1 MNMKKRDLYYERI
14 PTKLLREDI
23 RLLGTFLGRVIKDQ
37 EGDKFFKLVE
47 KLRLISKNSLFDKN
61 KGKAFLKTSNEIKK
75 LNSLQTFKV
84 TRAFSHILN
93 LMNLAES
100 LDASRKLNEYDNPY
114 FKNKNQN
121 LFVEDIIEAL
131 IKNKKIS
138 NNKIYEQAKN
148 LNIGIVLT
156 AHPTEVKRRT
166 LIQKYANLIDLLEQ
180 RHLYKKYPSKITEID
195 RKLYSEIAIIWK
207 TDELKRSKPSPL
219 DEAKWGLAVIEDSLW
234 DTVPRVYKRLNDIF
248 RKNLKKDLPRDFN
261 PIQFGSWMG
270 GDRDGN
276 PNVTAEITKKVI
288 LYSRW
293 QAAKLYEKEL
303 TKLIQN
309 LSMKECSPK
318 IRKVTGK
325 TFEPYRVYL
334 RPIRDK
340 IRSTHQLIEDHL
352 TKKIPLDKNKLLQD
366 KNEILKPLREV
377 RESLNLNK
385 GQHIGNADLLDLIR
399 RVRCFGVNL
408 AKLDIRQESSRHDKL
423 LKEIFKKKYEIN
435 YSNLKENNKIN
446 YLNNL
451 IKQKKYFLDKLKITD
466 KENKEVWN
474 TFKQISK
481 EPSQCLGAYVISMTS
496 KASDILSV
504 YFLQKQANTKHF
516 LRVVPLFETLD
527 DLRNAKDIMENL
539 FKLSWYKK
547 LINNKQEIMIGYSDS
562 SKDAGKLSAS
572 WHQYKLQE
580 ELRDIAKKY
589 KIDLVFFHGR
599 GGSAGRGGGPIQA
612 TLKSQPSNT
621 VNGKIRITD
630 QGEVIQQKYGYKPL
644 AEYNLCSYIG
654 AVMDASLNPP
664 PKSKE
669 NWRDL
674 IEKMSEI
681 STSAYRKNLNQSED
695 FIRYF
700 KLVTPHKSLGKLA
713 IGSRPTKRKN
723 IDNIQSLRAIPW
735 VFAWTQI
742 RLMLPGWLGT
752 TEALRYGSIK
762 KFKNTLT
769 DMEKNWP
776 FFISTM
782 DILDMV
788 KSKVDPE
795 ISVVYENNLADDSL
809 KRIGKKLRFQFKT
822 LVKLHNKITPK
833 EVIKERK
840 EFRKALFV
848 RNNYTDMLNILQASI
863 MNKLNNK
870 KNNKLDIN
878 FLNDALMTS
887 IAGISAAMKNTG

>member
-1 MNMKKRDLYYERI
+1 MKKRDLYYERI

-23 RLLGTFLGRVIKDQ
+23 RLLGTFLGRVIRDQ
-37 EGDKFFKLVE
+37 EGLTFYKIVE
-47 KLRLISKNSLFDKN
+47 RLRLLSKNTLLDKN
-61 KGKAFLKTSNEIKK
+61 KSKVFLKVSKEVKK
-75 LNSLQTFKV
+75 LKPKDIFRV
-84 TRAFSHILN
+84 TRSFSHILN

-100 LDASRKLNEYDNPY
+100 LDASRKLNEYENPY

-121 LFVEDIIEAL
+121 IFIEDII
-131 IKNKKIS
+131 KNLFKDRNIS
-138 NNKIYEQAKN
+138 NKKIYEQATK
-148 LNIGIVLT
+148 LDIGIVLT

-166 LIQKYANLIDLLEQ
+166 LIQKYANLIELMEQ
-180 RHLYKKYPSKITEID
+180 RHLYKKYPSKILEID
-195 RKLYSEIAIIWK
+195 RKIYTEITVIWK

-234 DTVPRVYKRLNDIF
+234 DTIPKVYKRLNDIF
-248 RKNLKKDLPRDFN
+248 RKNLGKDLPRGYS

-276 PNVTAEITKKVI
+276 PNVTADITKKVI
-288 LYSRW
+288 LFSRW

-303 TKLIQN
+303 TKLIQD

-318 IRKVTGK
+318 IKKITGNS
-325 TFEPYRVYL
+325 FEPYRVYL

-340 IRSTHQLIEDHL
+340 IRLTYQLIEKHL
-352 TKKIPLDKNKLLQD
+352 NNNESLNEKKLLQD

-377 RESLNLNK
+377 RESLNLNR
-385 GQHIGNADLLDLIR
+385 GQHIANADLLDLIR
-399 RVRCFGVNL
+399 RVRCFGINL
-408 AKLDIRQESSRHDKL
+408 ARLDIRQESTRHQKL
-423 LKEIFKKKYEIN
+423 ITDVLNKKY
-435 YSNLKENNKIN
+435 KIN
-446 YLNNL
+446 FSSLSESKKINLLNLL
-451 IKQKKYFLDKLKITD
+451 IKQKKYFINNLKIKHKD
-466 KENKEVWN
+466 NKEVWN

-481 EPSQCLGAYVISMTS
+481 EPEQCMGAYVISMTS

-504 YFLQKQANTKHF
+504 YFLQKQAETKNL

-527 DLRNAKDIMENL
+527 DLKNAKSVMENI
-539 FKLSWYKK
+539 FKLSWYRK
-547 LINNKQEIMIGYSDS
+547 LINHKQEVMIGYSDS

-580 ELRDIAKKY
+580 ELRNLAKKY

-612 TLKSQPSNT
+612 TLKSQPANT

-664 PKSKE
+664 PKSKK
-669 NWRDL
+669 NWREL

-681 STSAYRKNLNQSED
+681 ATSAYRKNLNQSED

-700 KLVTPHKSLGKLA
+700 KTVTPHKSLGKLA

-723 IDNIQSLRAIPW
+723 VDNIQSLRAIPW

-742 RLMLPGWLGT
+742 RLMLPAWLGT

-762 KFKNTLT
+762 KFSKTLT

-776 FFISTM
+776 YFVSTM

-788 KSKVDPE
+788 ITKVDPE
-795 ISVVYENNLADDSL
+795 ISIIYENNLADSAL
-809 KRIGKKLRFQFKT
+809 KRIGKKLRFQFDA

-833 EVIKERK
+833 EVFKERK
-840 EFRKALFV
+840 EFRKALFI
-848 RNNYTDMLNILQASI
+848 RNNYTETLNILQANI
-863 MNKLNNK
+863 MNKINNNK
-870 KNNKLDIN
+870 YKKLDKK
-878 FLNDALMTS
+878 FLDDALMTS

>member
-1 MNMKKRDLYYERI
+1 MKKRDLYYERI

-23 RLLGTFLGRVIKDQ
+23 RFLGTFLGKVIKDQ
-37 EGDKFFKLVE
+37 EGEVFFKIVE
-47 KLRLISKNSLFDKN
+47 RLRLLSKNTLLDKQKSKVFLKISK
-61 KGKAFLKTSNEIKK
+61 EIKK
-75 LNSLQTFKV
+75 LSPELTFKI
-84 TRAFSHILN
+84 TRAFLHILN

-100 LDASRKLNEYDNPY
+100 LDASRKLNEHNNPY

-121 LFVEDIIEAL
+121 LFIEDIIEGL
-131 IKNKKIS
+131 FKNKSIS
-138 NNKIYEQAKN
+138 NSKIYEQAKN
-148 LNIGIVLT
+148 LDIGIVLT

-166 LIQKYANLIDLLEQ
+166 LIQKYANLINLMEQ
-180 RHLYKKYPSKITEID
+180 RHLYKKYPSKVVEID
-195 RKLYSEIAIIWK
+195 RKLYTEITIIWK

-219 DEAKWGLAVIEDSLW
+219 DEARWGLAVIEDSLW
-234 DTVPRVYKRLNDIF
+234 DTIPKVYKRLNDIF
-248 RKNLKKDLPRDFN
+248 RKNLNKDLPRGFN

-276 PNVTAEITKKVI
+276 PNVTAQVTKKVI
-288 LYSRW
+288 LFSRW

-303 TKLIQN
+303 TKLIQD
-309 LSMKECSPK
+309 LSMKECSSK
-318 IRKVTGK
+318 IKKITGK

-340 IRSTHQLIEDHL
+340 IRSTYKIIENHL
-352 TKKIPLDKNKLLQD
+352 NNHEPLKEDELLQD
-366 KNEILKPLREV
+366 KNEILKPLRDI
-377 RESLNLNK
+377 RESLNSNNS
-385 GQHIGNADLLDLIR
+385 QHIANSDLLDLIR
-399 RVRCFGVNL
+399 RVRCFGISL
-408 AKLDIRQESSRHDKL
+408 ARLDIRQESSRHEQL
-423 LKEIFKKKYEIN
+423 LNEILKKKSKIN
-435 YSNLKENNKIN
+435 YSNLNEQKKISL
-446 YLNNL
+446 LNNL
-451 IKQKKYFLDKLKITD
+451 IKQKKYFLDKLNIIN
-466 KENKEVWN
+466 KENKEVWD

-481 EPSQCLGAYVISMTS
+481 EPAQCLGAYVISMTS
-496 KASDILSV
+496 KASDILAV
-504 YFLQKQANTKHF
+504 YFLQKQAQTKEL

-527 DLRNAKDIMENL
+527 DLKNAKSVMENL
-539 FKLSWYKK
+539 FKLPWYRK
-547 LINNKQEIMIGYSDS
+547 LIKNQQEVMIGYSDS

-580 ELRDIAKKY
+580 ELRDLAKKY

-654 AVMDASLNPP
+654 AVIDASLNPP
-664 PKSKE
+664 PRSKK
-669 NWRDL
+669 NWRNL

-700 KLVTPHKSLGKLA
+700 KTVTPHKSLGKLA

-723 IDNIQSLRAIPW
+723 VDNIQSLRAIPW

-742 RLMLPGWLGT
+742 RLMLPAWLGT

-762 KFKNTLT
+762 KYSKTLT

-776 FFISTM
+776 YFVSTM

-788 KSKVDPE
+788 ISKVDPE
-795 ISVVYENNLADDSL
+795 ISIIYENNLADNAL
-809 KRIGKKLRFQFKT
+809 KRIGKKLRFQFDA

-840 EFRKALFV
+840 EFRKALFI
-848 RNNYTDMLNILQASI
+848 RNNYTEMLNILQANI
-863 MNKLNNK
+863 MNKINNRKYK
-870 KNNKLDIN
+870 KQDKK

>member
-1 MNMKKRDLYYERI
+1 MKKRDLYYERI

-23 RLLGTFLGRVIKDQ
+23 RFLGTFLGKVIKDQ
-37 EGDKFFKLVE
+37 EGEVFFKIVE
-47 KLRLISKNSLFDKN
+47 RLRLLSKNTLLDKQKSKVFLKISK
-61 KGKAFLKTSNEIKK
+61 EIKK
-75 LNSLQTFKV
+75 LPPELTFKI
-84 TRAFSHILN
+84 TRAFLHILN

-100 LDASRKLNEYDNPY
+100 LDASRKLNEHNNPY

-121 LFVEDIIEAL
+121 LFIEDIIEGL
-131 IKNKKIS
+131 FKNKSIS
-138 NNKIYEQAKN
+138 NSKIYEQAKN
-148 LNIGIVLT
+148 LDIGIVLT

-166 LIQKYANLIDLLEQ
+166 LIQKYANLIDLMEQ
-180 RHLYKKYPSKITEID
+180 RHLYKKYPSKVVEID
-195 RKLYSEIAIIWK
+195 RKLYTEITIIWK

-219 DEAKWGLAVIEDSLW
+219 DEARWGLAVIEDSLW
-234 DTVPRVYKRLNDIF
+234 DTIPKVYKRLNDIF
-248 RKNLKKDLPRDFN
+248 RKNLNKDLPRGFN

-276 PNVTAEITKKVI
+276 PNVTAQVTKKVI
-288 LYSRW
+288 LFSRW

-303 TKLIQN
+303 TKLIQD
-309 LSMKECSPK
+309 LSMKECSSK
-318 IRKVTGK
+318 IKKITGK

-340 IRSTHQLIEDHL
+340 IRSTYKIIENHL
-352 TKKIPLDKNKLLQD
+352 NNHEPLKEDELLQD
-366 KNEILKPLREV
+366 KNEILKPLRDI
-377 RESLNLNK
+377 RESLNSNNS
-385 GQHIGNADLLDLIR
+385 QHIANSDLLDLIR
-399 RVRCFGVNL
+399 RVRCFGINL
-408 AKLDIRQESSRHDKL
+408 ARLDIRQESSRHEQL
-423 LKEIFKKKYEIN
+423 LNEILKKKSKIN
-435 YSNLKENNKIN
+435 YSNLNEQKKISL
-446 YLNNL
+446 LNNL
-451 IKQKKYFLDKLKITD
+451 IKQKKYFLDKLIIRN
-466 KENKEVWN
+466 KENKEVWD

-481 EPSQCLGAYVISMTS
+481 EPAQCLGAYVISMTS
-496 KASDILSV
+496 KASDILAV
-504 YFLQKQANTKHF
+504 YFLQKQAQTKEL

-527 DLRNAKDIMENL
+527 DLKNAKDVMENL
-539 FKLSWYKK
+539 FKLSWYRK
-547 LINNKQEIMIGYSDS
+547 LIKNQQEVMIGYSDS

-580 ELRDIAKKY
+580 ELRDLAKKY

-664 PKSKE
+664 PRSKK
-669 NWRDL
+669 NWRNL

-700 KLVTPHKSLGKLA
+700 KTVTPHKSLGKLA

-723 IDNIQSLRAIPW
+723 VDNIQSLRAIPW

-742 RLMLPGWLGT
+742 RLMLPAWLGT

-762 KFKNTLT
+762 KYSKTLT

-776 FFISTM
+776 YFVSTM

-788 KSKVDPE
+788 ISKVDPE
-795 ISVVYENNLADDSL
+795 ISIIYENNLADDAL
-809 KRIGKKLRFQFKT
+809 KRIGKKLRFQFDA

-840 EFRKALFV
+840 EFRKALFI
-848 RNNYTDMLNILQASI
+848 RNNYTEMLNILQANI
-863 MNKLNNK
+863 MNKINNRKYK
-870 KNNKLDIN
+870 KQDKK

>member
-1 MNMKKRDLYYERI
+1 MKKRDLYYERI

-23 RLLGTFLGRVIKDQ
+23 RLLGTFLGRVIRDQ
-37 EGDKFFKLVE
+37 EGLAFYKIVE
-47 KLRLISKNSLFDKN
+47 RLRLLSKNTLLDKN
-61 KGKAFLKTSNEIKK
+61 KSKVFLKVSKEVKK
-75 LNSLQTFKV
+75 LKPKDIFRL
-84 TRAFSHILN
+84 TRSFSHILN

-100 LDASRKLNEYDNPY
+100 LDASRKLNEYENPY

-121 LFVEDIIEAL
+121 IFIEDII
-131 IKNKKIS
+131 KNLFKNRNIS
-138 NNKIYEQAKN
+138 NNKIYEQATK
-148 LNIGIVLT
+148 LDIGIVLT

-166 LIQKYANLIDLLEQ
+166 LIQKYANLIELMEQ
-180 RHLYKKYPSKITEID
+180 RHLYKKYPSKILEID
-195 RKLYSEIAIIWK
+195 RKIYTEITVIWK

-234 DTVPRVYKRLNDIF
+234 DTIPKVYKRLNDIF
-248 RKNLKKDLPRDFN
+248 RKNLGKDLPRGYN

-276 PNVTAEITKKVI
+276 PNVTADVTKKVI
-288 LYSRW
+288 LFSRW

-303 TKLIQN
+303 TKLIQD
-309 LSMKECSPK
+309 LSMKECSPRIKK
-318 IRKVTGK
+318 IAGNS
-325 TFEPYRVYL
+325 FEPYRVYL

-340 IRSTHQLIEDHL
+340 IRLTYQLIEKHL
-352 TKKIPLDKNKLLQD
+352 NNNKSLNEKKLLTD

-377 RESLNLNK
+377 RESLNLNR
-385 GQHIGNADLLDLIR
+385 GQHIANADLLDLIR
-399 RVRCFGVNL
+399 RVRCFGINL
-408 AKLDIRQESSRHDKL
+408 ARLDIRQESSRHQKL
-423 LKEIFKKKYEIN
+423 ISDVLNKKY
-435 YSNLKENNKIN
+435 KIN
-446 YLNNL
+446 FSSLSESKKINLLNLL
-451 IKQKKYFLDKLKITD
+451 IKQKKYFINNLKIKHKD
-466 KENKEVWN
+466 NKEVWN

-481 EPSQCLGAYVISMTS
+481 EPEQCMGAYVISMTS

-504 YFLQKQANTKHF
+504 YFLQKQAETKNL

-527 DLRNAKDIMENL
+527 DLKNAKSVMENI
-539 FKLSWYKK
+539 FKLSWYRR
-547 LINNKQEIMIGYSDS
+547 LINHKQEVMIGYSDS

-580 ELRDIAKKY
+580 ELRNLAKKY

-612 TLKSQPSNT
+612 TLKSQPANT

-664 PKSKE
+664 PKSKK
-669 NWRDL
+669 NWRVL

-681 STSAYRKNLNQSED
+681 ATSSYRKNLNQSED

-700 KLVTPHKSLGKLA
+700 KTVTPHKSLGKLA
-713 IGSRPTKRKN
+713 IGSRPAKRKN
-723 IDNIQSLRAIPW
+723 VDNIQSLRAIPW

-742 RLMLPGWLGT
+742 RLMLPAWLGT

-762 KFKNTLT
+762 KFSKTLT

-776 FFISTM
+776 YFVSTM

-788 KSKVDPE
+788 ITKVDPE
-795 ISVVYENNLADDSL
+795 ISIIYENNLADSAL
-809 KRIGKKLRFQFKT
+809 KRIGKKLRFQFDA

-833 EVIKERK
+833 EVFKERK
-840 EFRKALFV
+840 EFRKALFI
-848 RNNYTDMLNILQASI
+848 RNNYTETLNILQATI
-863 MNKLNNK
+863 MNKINNNK
-870 KNNKLDIN
+870 YKKLDKKFID
-878 FLNDALMTS
+878 DALMTS

>member
-1 MNMKKRDLYYERI
+1 MKKRDLYYERI

-23 RLLGTFLGRVIKDQ
+23 RLLGTFLGRVIRDQ
-37 EGDKFFKLVE
+37 EGLTFYKIVE
-47 KLRLISKNSLFDKN
+47 RLRLLSKNTLLDKN
-61 KGKAFLKTSNEIKK
+61 KSKVFLKVSKEVKK
-75 LNSLQTFKV
+75 LKPKDIFRV
-84 TRAFSHILN
+84 TRSFSHILN

-100 LDASRKLNEYDNPY
+100 LDASRKLNEYENPY

-121 LFVEDIIEAL
+121 IFIEDII
-131 IKNKKIS
+131 KNLFKNRNIS
-138 NNKIYEQAKN
+138 NNKIYKQATK
-148 LNIGIVLT
+148 LDIGIVLT

-166 LIQKYANLIDLLEQ
+166 LIQKYANLIELMEQ
-180 RHLYKKYPSKITEID
+180 RHLYKKYPSKILEID
-195 RKLYSEIAIIWK
+195 RKIYTEITVIWK

-234 DTVPRVYKRLNDIF
+234 DTIPKVYKRLNDIF
-248 RKNLKKDLPRDFN
+248 RKNLGKDLPRGYN

-276 PNVTAEITKKVI
+276 PNVTADVTKKVI
-288 LYSRW
+288 LFSRW

-303 TKLIQN
+303 TKLIQD

-318 IRKVTGK
+318 IKKITGNS
-325 TFEPYRVYL
+325 FEPYRVYL

-340 IRSTHQLIEDHL
+340 IRLTYQLIEKHL
-352 TKKIPLDKNKLLQD
+352 NNNKSLNEKKLLKD

-377 RESLNLNK
+377 RESLNLNR
-385 GQHIGNADLLDLIR
+385 GQHIANADLLDLIR
-399 RVRCFGVNL
+399 RVRCFGINL
-408 AKLDIRQESSRHDKL
+408 ARLDIRQESTRHQKL
-423 LKEIFKKKYEIN
+423 IADVLDKKY
-435 YSNLKENNKIN
+435 KIN
-446 YLNNL
+446 FSSLSESKKINLLNLL
-451 IKQKKYFLDKLKITD
+451 IKQKKYFINNLKIKHKD
-466 KENKEVWN
+466 NKEVWN

-481 EPSQCLGAYVISMTS
+481 EPEQCMGAYVISMTS

-504 YFLQKQANTKHF
+504 YFLQKQAETKNL

-527 DLRNAKDIMENL
+527 DLKNAKSVMENI
-539 FKLSWYKK
+539 FKLSWYRR
-547 LINNKQEIMIGYSDS
+547 LINHKQEVMIGYSDS

-580 ELRDIAKKY
+580 ELRNLAKKY

-612 TLKSQPSNT
+612 TLKSQPANT

-664 PKSKE
+664 PKSKK
-669 NWRDL
+669 NWREL

-681 STSAYRKNLNQSED
+681 ATSAYRKNLNQSED

-700 KLVTPHKSLGKLA
+700 KTVTPHKSLGKLA

-723 IDNIQSLRAIPW
+723 VDNIQSLRAIPW

-742 RLMLPGWLGT
+742 RLMLPAWLGT

-762 KFKNTLT
+762 KFSKTLT

-776 FFISTM
+776 YFVSTM

-788 KSKVDPE
+788 ITKVDPE
-795 ISVVYENNLADDSL
+795 ISIIYENNLADSAL
-809 KRIGKKLRFQFKT
+809 KRIGKKLRFQFDA

-833 EVIKERK
+833 EVFKERK
-840 EFRKALFV
+840 EFRKALFI
-848 RNNYTDMLNILQASI
+848 RNNYTETLNILQATI
-863 MNKLNNK
+863 MNKINNNK
-870 KNNKLDIN
+870 YKELDKK
-878 FLNDALMTS
+878 FLDDALMTS

>member
-1 MNMKKRDLYYERI
+1 MKKRDLYYERI

-23 RLLGTFLGRVIKDQ
+23 RFLGTFLGKVIKDQ
-37 EGDKFFKLVE
+37 EGEAFFKIVE
-47 KLRLISKNSLFDKN
+47 RLRLLSKNTLLDKQKSKVFLKISK
-61 KGKAFLKTSNEIKK
+61 EIKK
-75 LNSLQTFKV
+75 LPPELTFKI
-84 TRAFSHILN
+84 TRAFLHILN

-100 LDASRKLNEYDNPY
+100 LDASRKLNEHNNPY

-121 LFVEDIIEAL
+121 LFIEDIIEGL
-131 IKNKKIS
+131 FKNKSIS
-138 NNKIYEQAKN
+138 NSKIYEQAKN
-148 LNIGIVLT
+148 LDIGIVLT

-166 LIQKYANLIDLLEQ
+166 LIQKYANLIDLMEQ
-180 RHLYKKYPSKITEID
+180 RHLYKKYPSKIVEID
-195 RKLYSEIAIIWK
+195 RKLYTEITIIWK

-219 DEAKWGLAVIEDSLW
+219 DEARWGLAVIEDSLW
-234 DTVPRVYKRLNDIF
+234 DTIPKVYKRLNDIF
-248 RKNLKKDLPRDFN
+248 RKNLNKDLPRGFN

-276 PNVTAEITKKVI
+276 PNVTAQVTKKVI
-288 LYSRW
+288 LFSRW

-303 TKLIQN
+303 TKLIQD
-309 LSMKECSPK
+309 LSMKECSSK
-318 IRKVTGK
+318 IKKITGK

-340 IRSTHQLIEDHL
+340 IRSTYKIIENHL
-352 TKKIPLDKNKLLQD
+352 NNHEPLKEDELLQD
-366 KNEILKPLREV
+366 KNEILKPLRDI
-377 RESLNLNK
+377 RESLNSNNS
-385 GQHIGNADLLDLIR
+385 QHIANSDLLDLIR
-399 RVRCFGVNL
+399 RVRCFGISL
-408 AKLDIRQESSRHDKL
+408 ARLDIRQESSRHEQL
-423 LKEIFKKKYEIN
+423 LNKILKKKSKIN
-435 YSNLKENNKIN
+435 YSNLNEQKKISL
-446 YLNNL
+446 LNNL
-451 IKQKKYFLDKLKITD
+451 IKQKKYFLDKLNIIN
-466 KENKEVWN
+466 KENKEVWD

-481 EPSQCLGAYVISMTS
+481 EPAQCLGAYVISMTS
-496 KASDILSV
+496 KASDILAV
-504 YFLQKQANTKHF
+504 YFLQKQAQTKEL

-527 DLRNAKDIMENL
+527 DLKNAKSVMENL
-539 FKLSWYKK
+539 FKLPWYRK
-547 LINNKQEIMIGYSDS
+547 LIKNQQEVMIGYSDS

-580 ELRDIAKKY
+580 ELRDLAKKY

-654 AVMDASLNPP
+654 SVMDASLNPP
-664 PKSKE
+664 PRSKK
-669 NWRDL
+669 NWRNL

-700 KLVTPHKSLGKLA
+700 KTVTPHKSLGKLA

-723 IDNIQSLRAIPW
+723 VDNIQSLRAIPW

-742 RLMLPGWLGT
+742 RLMLPAWLGT

-762 KFKNTLT
+762 KYSKTLT

-776 FFISTM
+776 YFVSTM

-788 KSKVDPE
+788 ISKVDPE
-795 ISVVYENNLADDSL
+795 ISIIYENNLADDAL
-809 KRIGKKLRFQFKT
+809 KRIGKKLRFQFDA

-840 EFRKALFV
+840 EFRKALFI
-848 RNNYTDMLNILQASI
+848 RNNYTEMLNILQANI
-863 MNKLNNK
+863 MNKINNK
-870 KNNKLDIN
+870 KYKKQDKK

>member
-1 MNMKKRDLYYERI
+1 MKKRDLYYERI

-23 RLLGTFLGRVIKDQ
+23 RLLGTFLGRVIRDQ
-37 EGDKFFKLVE
+37 EGLTFYKIVE
-47 KLRLISKNSLFDKN
+47 RLRLLSKNTLLDKN
-61 KGKAFLKTSNEIKK
+61 KSKVFLKVSKEVKK
-75 LNSLQTFKV
+75 LKPKDIFRV
-84 TRAFSHILN
+84 TRSFSHILN

-100 LDASRKLNEYDNPY
+100 LDASRKLNEYENPY

-121 LFVEDIIEAL
+121 IFIEDII
-131 IKNKKIS
+131 KNLFKNRNIS
-138 NNKIYEQAKN
+138 NNKIYKQATK
-148 LNIGIVLT
+148 LDIGIVLT

-166 LIQKYANLIDLLEQ
+166 LIQKYANLIELMEQ
-180 RHLYKKYPSKITEID
+180 RHLYKKYPSKILEID
-195 RKLYSEIAIIWK
+195 RKIYTEITVIWK

-234 DTVPRVYKRLNDIF
+234 DTIPKVYKRLNDIF
-248 RKNLKKDLPRDFN
+248 RKNLGKDLPRGYN

-276 PNVTAEITKKVI
+276 PNVTAEVTKKVI
-288 LYSRW
+288 LFSRW

-303 TKLIQN
+303 TKLIQD

-318 IRKVTGK
+318 IKKITGNS
-325 TFEPYRVYL
+325 FEPYRVYL

-340 IRSTHQLIEDHL
+340 IRLTYQLIEKHL
-352 TKKIPLDKNKLLQD
+352 NNNKSLNEKKLLKD

-377 RESLNLNK
+377 RESLNLNR
-385 GQHIGNADLLDLIR
+385 GQHIANADLLDLIR
-399 RVRCFGVNL
+399 RVRCFGINL
-408 AKLDIRQESSRHDKL
+408 ARLDIRQESSRHQKL
-423 LKEIFKKKYEIN
+423 IADVLNKKY
-435 YSNLKENNKIN
+435 KIN
-446 YLNNL
+446 FSSLSESKKINLLNSL
-451 IKQKKYFLDKLKITD
+451 IKQKKYFINNLKIKHKD
-466 KENKEVWN
+466 NKEVWN

-481 EPSQCLGAYVISMTS
+481 EPEQCMGAYVISMTS

-504 YFLQKQANTKHF
+504 YFLQKQAETKNL

-527 DLRNAKDIMENL
+527 DLKNAKSVMENI
-539 FKLSWYKK
+539 FKLSWYRK
-547 LINNKQEIMIGYSDS
+547 LINHKQEVMIGYSDS

-580 ELRDIAKKY
+580 ELRNLAKKY

-612 TLKSQPSNT
+612 TLKSQPANT

-664 PKSKE
+664 PKSKK
-669 NWRDL
+669 NWREL

-681 STSAYRKNLNQSED
+681 ATSAYRKNLNQSED

-700 KLVTPHKSLGKLA
+700 KTVTPHKSLGKLA

-723 IDNIQSLRAIPW
+723 VDNIQSLRAIPW

-742 RLMLPGWLGT
+742 RLMLPAWLGT

-762 KFKNTLT
+762 KFSKTLT

-776 FFISTM
+776 YFVSTM

-788 KSKVDPE
+788 ITKVDPE
-795 ISVVYENNLADDSL
+795 ISIIYENNLADSAL
-809 KRIGKKLRFQFKT
+809 KRIGKKLRFQFDA

-833 EVIKERK
+833 EVFKERK
-840 EFRKALFV
+840 EFRKALFI
-848 RNNYTDMLNILQASI
+848 RNNYTETLNILQATI
-863 MNKLNNK
+863 MNKINNNK
-870 KNNKLDIN
+870 YKELDKKFID
-878 FLNDALMTS
+878 DALMTS

>member
-1 MNMKKRDLYYERI
+1 MKKRDLYYERI

-23 RLLGTFLGRVIKDQ
+23 RLLGTFLGRVIRDQ
-37 EGDKFFKLVE
+37 EGLTFYKIVE
-47 KLRLISKNSLFDKN
+47 RLRLLSKNTLLDKN
-61 KGKAFLKTSNEIKK
+61 KSKVFLKVSKEVKK
-75 LNSLQTFKV
+75 LKPKDIFRV
-84 TRAFSHILN
+84 TRSFSHILN

-100 LDASRKLNEYDNPY
+100 LDASRKLNEYENPY

-121 LFVEDIIEAL
+121 IFIEDII
-131 IKNKKIS
+131 KNLFKDRNIS
-138 NNKIYEQAKN
+138 NKKIYEQATK
-148 LNIGIVLT
+148 LDIGIVLT

-166 LIQKYANLIDLLEQ
+166 LIQKYANLIELMEQ
-180 RHLYKKYPSKITEID
+180 RHLYKKYPSKILEID
-195 RKLYSEIAIIWK
+195 RKIYTEITVIWK

-234 DTVPRVYKRLNDIF
+234 DTIPKVYKRLNDIF
-248 RKNLKKDLPRDFN
+248 RKNLGKDLPRGYS

-276 PNVTAEITKKVI
+276 PNVTADITKKVI
-288 LYSRW
+288 LFSRW

-303 TKLIQN
+303 TKLIQD

-318 IRKVTGK
+318 IKKITGNS
-325 TFEPYRVYL
+325 FEPYRVYL

-340 IRSTHQLIEDHL
+340 IRLTYQLIEKHL
-352 TKKIPLDKNKLLQD
+352 NNNKSLNEKKLLKD

-377 RESLNLNK
+377 RESLNLNR
-385 GQHIGNADLLDLIR
+385 GQHIANADLLDLIR
-399 RVRCFGVNL
+399 RVRCFGINL
-408 AKLDIRQESSRHDKL
+408 ARLDIRQESTRHQKL
-423 LKEIFKKKYEIN
+423 IADVLDKKY
-435 YSNLKENNKIN
+435 KIN
-446 YLNNL
+446 FSSLSESKKINLLNLL
-451 IKQKKYFLDKLKITD
+451 IKQKKYFINNLKIKHKD
-466 KENKEVWN
+466 NKEVWN

-481 EPSQCLGAYVISMTS
+481 EPEQCMGAYVISMTS

-504 YFLQKQANTKHF
+504 YFLQKQAETKNL

-527 DLRNAKDIMENL
+527 DLKNAKSVMENI
-539 FKLSWYKK
+539 FKLSWYRR
-547 LINNKQEIMIGYSDS
+547 LINHKQEVMIGYSDS

-580 ELRDIAKKY
+580 ELRNLAKKY

-612 TLKSQPSNT
+612 TLKSQPANT

-664 PKSKE
+664 PKSKK
-669 NWRDL
+669 NWREL

-681 STSAYRKNLNQSED
+681 ATSAYRKNLNQSED

-700 KLVTPHKSLGKLA
+700 KTVTPHKSLGKLA

-723 IDNIQSLRAIPW
+723 VDNIQSLRAIPW

-742 RLMLPGWLGT
+742 RLMLPAWLGT

-762 KFKNTLT
+762 KFSKTLT

-776 FFISTM
+776 YFVSTM

-788 KSKVDPE
+788 ITKVDPE
-795 ISVVYENNLADDSL
+795 ISIIYENNLADSAL
-809 KRIGKKLRFQFKT
+809 KRIGKKLRFQFDA

-833 EVIKERK
+833 EVFKERK
-840 EFRKALFV
+840 EFRKALFI
-848 RNNYTDMLNILQASI
+848 RNNYTETLNILQANI
-863 MNKLNNK
+863 MNKINNNK
-870 KNNKLDIN
+870 YKKLDKK
-878 FLNDALMTS
+878 FLDDALMTS

>member
-1 MNMKKRDLYYERI
+1 MKKRDLYYERI

-23 RLLGTFLGRVIKDQ
+23 RLLGTFLGRVIRDQ
-37 EGDKFFKLVE
+37 EGLAFYKIVE
-47 KLRLISKNSLFDKN
+47 RLRLLSKNTLLDKN
-61 KGKAFLKTSNEIKK
+61 KSKVFLKVSKEVKK
-75 LNSLQTFKV
+75 LKPKDIFRV
-84 TRAFSHILN
+84 TRSFSHILN

-100 LDASRKLNEYDNPY
+100 LDASRKLNEYENPY

-121 LFVEDIIEAL
+121 IFIEDII
-131 IKNKKIS
+131 KNLFKNRNIS
-138 NNKIYEQAKN
+138 NNKIYKQATK
-148 LNIGIVLT
+148 LDIGIVLT

-166 LIQKYANLIDLLEQ
+166 LIQKYANLIELMEQ
-180 RHLYKKYPSKITEID
+180 RHLYKKYPSKILEID
-195 RKLYSEIAIIWK
+195 RKIYTEITVIWK

-234 DTVPRVYKRLNDIF
+234 DTIPKVYKRLNDIF
-248 RKNLKKDLPRDFN
+248 RKNLGKDLPRGYN

-276 PNVTAEITKKVI
+276 PNVTADVTKKVI
-288 LYSRW
+288 LFSRW

-303 TKLIQN
+303 TKLIQD

-318 IRKVTGK
+318 IKKIAGNS
-325 TFEPYRVYL
+325 FEPYRVYL

-340 IRSTHQLIEDHL
+340 IRLTYQLIEKHL
-352 TKKIPLDKNKLLQD
+352 NNNKSLNEKKLLTD

-377 RESLNLNK
+377 RESLNLNR
-385 GQHIGNADLLDLIR
+385 GQHIANADLLDLIR
-399 RVRCFGVNL
+399 RVRCFGINL
-408 AKLDIRQESSRHDKL
+408 ARLDIRQESSRHQKL
-423 LKEIFKKKYEIN
+423 ISDVLNKKY
-435 YSNLKENNKIN
+435 KIN
-446 YLNNL
+446 FSSLSESKKINLLNLL
-451 IKQKKYFLDKLKITD
+451 IKQKKYFINNLKIKHKD
-466 KENKEVWN
+466 NKEVWN

-481 EPSQCLGAYVISMTS
+481 EPEQCMGAYVISMTS

-504 YFLQKQANTKHF
+504 YFLQKQAETKNL

-527 DLRNAKDIMENL
+527 DLKNAKSVMENI
-539 FKLSWYKK
+539 FKLSWYRR
-547 LINNKQEIMIGYSDS
+547 LINHKQEVMIGYSDS

-580 ELRDIAKKY
+580 ELRNLAKKY

-612 TLKSQPSNT
+612 TLKSQPANT

-664 PKSKE
+664 PKSKK
-669 NWRDL
+669 NWRVL

-681 STSAYRKNLNQSED
+681 ATSSYRKNLNQSED

-700 KLVTPHKSLGKLA
+700 KTVTPHKSLGKLA
-713 IGSRPTKRKN
+713 IGSRPAKRKN
-723 IDNIQSLRAIPW
+723 VDNIQSLRAIPW

-742 RLMLPGWLGT
+742 RLMLPAWLGT

-762 KFKNTLT
+762 KFSKTLT

-776 FFISTM
+776 YFVSTM

-788 KSKVDPE
+788 ITKVDPE
-795 ISVVYENNLADDSL
+795 ISIIYENNLADSAL
-809 KRIGKKLRFQFKT
+809 KRIGKKLRFQFDA

-833 EVIKERK
+833 EVFKERK
-840 EFRKALFV
+840 EFRKALFI
-848 RNNYTDMLNILQASI
+848 RNNYTETLNILQATI
-863 MNKLNNK
+863 MNKINNNK
-870 KNNKLDIN
+870 YKKLDKKFID
-878 FLNDALMTS
+878 DALMTS

>member
-1 MNMKKRDLYYERI
+1 MKKRDLYYERI

-37 EGDKFFKLVE
+37 EGISFFKTVE
-47 KLRLISKNSLFDKN
+47 KLRLLSKNTLIDTNKSKVFFKISK
-61 KGKAFLKTSNEIKK
+61 EVKK
-75 LNSLQTFKV
+75 LSPKNTFKI

-100 LDASRKLNEYDNPY
+100 LDASRKLNEYENPY

-121 LFVEDIIEAL
+121 LFIEDIIKSL
-131 IKNKKIS
+131 FKNKKIS
-138 NNKIYEQAKN
+138 DKKIYDQATK
-148 LNIGIVLT
+148 LDIGIVLT

-166 LIQKYANLIDLLEQ
+166 LIQKYASLIKILEQ
-180 RHLYKKYPSKITEID
+180 RHLYKKYPSKIIELD
-195 RKLYSEIAIIWK
+195 RRLYSEVAIIWK
-207 TDELKRSKPSPL
+207 TDELKRTKPSPL

-234 DTVPRVYKRLNDIF
+234 DTIPKVYKRLNDIF
-248 RKNLKKDLPRDFN
+248 RKNLNKDLPRNFN

-276 PNVTAEITKKVI
+276 PNVTAEVTSKVI
-288 LYSRW
+288 LFSRW

-303 TKLIQN
+303 TKLIQD
-309 LSMKECSPK
+309 LSMEECSIK
-318 IRKVTGK
+318 IKRATNKSH
-325 TFEPYRVYL
+325 EPYRVFL

-340 IRSTHQLIEDHL
+340 VRNTYQLIESHL
-352 TKKIPLDKNKLLQD
+352 NKGTPLDQKKLLLD
-366 KNEILKPLREV
+366 KYEILNPLREV
-377 RESLNLNK
+377 RKSLNENR
-385 GQHIGNADLLDLIR
+385 GQHIANSDLLDLIR
-399 RVRCFGVNL
+399 RVRCFGINL
-408 AKLDIRQESSRHDKL
+408 ARLDIRQESSRHEKFIS
-423 LKEIFKKKYEIN
+423 EIFKSKNRIN
-435 YSNLKENNKIN
+435 YTSLSEKDKIKLLSNS
-446 YLNNL
+446 
-451 IKQKKYFLDKLKITD
+451 IKQKKIFVDKIIIKN
-466 KENKEVWN
+466 KENKEVWK
-474 TFKQISK
+474 TFKEISNQ
-481 EPSQCLGAYVISMTS
+481 PQQCMGAYVISMTS

-504 YFLQKQANTKHF
+504 YFLQKQSQIKNL

-527 DLRNAKDIMENL
+527 DLKNAKSVMENL
-539 FKLSWYKK
+539 FKIPSYKK
-547 LINNKQEIMIGYSDS
+547 LINSKQEVMIGYSDS

-589 KIDLVFFHGR
+589 KIDLTFFHGR
-599 GGSAGRGGGPIQA
+599 GGSPGRGGGPIQA
-612 TLKSQPSNT
+612 TLKSQPSGT

-630 QGEVIQQKYGYKPL
+630 QGEVIQQKYGYEPL

-664 PKSKE
+664 PRSKKS
-669 NWRDL
+669 WREL
-674 IEKMSEI
+674 INKMSEI
-681 STSAYRKNLNQSED
+681 STSAYRKYLNQSEE

-700 KLVTPHKSLGKLA
+700 RTVTPHKSLGKLA
-713 IGSRPTKRKN
+713 IGSRPSKRKN
-723 IDNIQSLRAIPW
+723 VDNIQSLRAIPW

-762 KFKNTLT
+762 KLSKTIT
-769 DMEKNWP
+769 DMERNWP

-788 KSKVDPE
+788 ISKVDPE
-795 ISVVYENNLADDSL
+795 ISIIYENNLADNSL
-809 KRIGKKLRFQFKT
+809 KRIGKKLRFQFDA

-833 EVIKERK
+833 EVVKERK
-840 EFRKALFV
+840 EFRKALFI
-848 RNNYTDMLNILQASI
+848 RNNYTEMLNILQANI
-863 MNKLNNK
+863 MYKLNSRK
-870 KNNKLDIN
+870 FKKLDKK
-878 FLNDALMTS
+878 FLDDALMTS

>member
-1 MNMKKRDLYYERI
+1 MKKRDLYYERI

-23 RLLGTFLGRVIKDQ
+23 RLLGTFLGRVIRDQ
-37 EGDKFFKLVE
+37 EGLAFYKIVE
-47 KLRLISKNSLFDKN
+47 RLRLLSKNTLLDKN
-61 KGKAFLKTSNEIKK
+61 KSKVFLKVSKEVKK
-75 LNSLQTFKV
+75 LKPKDIFRV
-84 TRAFSHILN
+84 TRSFSHILN

-100 LDASRKLNEYDNPY
+100 LDASRKLNEYENPY

-121 LFVEDIIEAL
+121 IFIEDII
-131 IKNKKIS
+131 KNLFKNRNIS
-138 NNKIYEQAKN
+138 NNKIYEQATK
-148 LNIGIVLT
+148 LDIGIVLT

-166 LIQKYANLIDLLEQ
+166 LIQKYANLIELMEQ
-180 RHLYKKYPSKITEID
+180 RHLYKKYPSKILEID
-195 RKLYSEIAIIWK
+195 RKIYTEITVIWK

-234 DTVPRVYKRLNDIF
+234 DTIPKVYKRLNDIF
-248 RKNLKKDLPRDFN
+248 RKNLGKDLPRGYN

-276 PNVTAEITKKVI
+276 PNVTADVTKKVI
-288 LYSRW
+288 LFSRW

-303 TKLIQN
+303 TKLIQD

-318 IRKVTGK
+318 IKKIAGNS
-325 TFEPYRVYL
+325 FEPYRVYL

-340 IRSTHQLIEDHL
+340 IRLTYQLIEKHL
-352 TKKIPLDKNKLLQD
+352 NNNKSLNEKKLLTD

-377 RESLNLNK
+377 RESLNLNR
-385 GQHIGNADLLDLIR
+385 GQHIANADLLDLIR
-399 RVRCFGVNL
+399 RVRCFGINL
-408 AKLDIRQESSRHDKL
+408 ARLDIRQESSRHQKL
-423 LKEIFKKKYEIN
+423 ISDVLNKKY
-435 YSNLKENNKIN
+435 KIN
-446 YLNNL
+446 FSSLSESKKINLLNSL
-451 IKQKKYFLDKLKITD
+451 IKQKKYFINNLKIKHKD
-466 KENKEVWN
+466 NKEVWN

-481 EPSQCLGAYVISMTS
+481 EPEQCMGAYVISMTS

-504 YFLQKQANTKHF
+504 YFLQKQAETKNL

-527 DLRNAKDIMENL
+527 DLKNAKSVMENI
-539 FKLSWYKK
+539 FKLSWYRR
-547 LINNKQEIMIGYSDS
+547 LINHKQEVMIGYSDS

-580 ELRDIAKKY
+580 ELRNLAKKY

-612 TLKSQPSNT
+612 TLKSQPANT

-664 PKSKE
+664 PKSKK
-669 NWRDL
+669 NWREL

-681 STSAYRKNLNQSED
+681 ATSAYRKNLNQSED

-700 KLVTPHKSLGKLA
+700 KTVTPHKSLGKLA
-713 IGSRPTKRKN
+713 IGSRPAKRKN
-723 IDNIQSLRAIPW
+723 VDNIQSLRAIPW

-742 RLMLPGWLGT
+742 RLMLPAWLGT

-762 KFKNTLT
+762 KFSKTLT

-776 FFISTM
+776 YFVSTM

-788 KSKVDPE
+788 ITKVDPE
-795 ISVVYENNLADDSL
+795 ISIIYENNLADSAL
-809 KRIGKKLRFQFKT
+809 KRIGKKLRFQFDA

-833 EVIKERK
+833 EVFKERK
-840 EFRKALFV
+840 EFRKALFI
-848 RNNYTDMLNILQASI
+848 RNNYTETLNILQATI
-863 MNKLNNK
+863 MNKINNNK
-870 KNNKLDIN
+870 YKKLDKK
-878 FLNDALMTS
+878 FLDDALMTS

>member
-1 MNMKKRDLYYERI
+1 MKKRDLYYERI

-23 RLLGTFLGRVIKDQ
+23 RLLGTFLGRVIRDQ
-37 EGDKFFKLVE
+37 EGLTFYKIVE
-47 KLRLISKNSLFDKN
+47 RLRLLSKNTLLDKN
-61 KGKAFLKTSNEIKK
+61 KSKVFLKVSKEVKK
-75 LNSLQTFKV
+75 LKPKDIFRV
-84 TRAFSHILN
+84 TRSFSHILN

-100 LDASRKLNEYDNPY
+100 LDASRKLNEYENPY

-121 LFVEDIIEAL
+121 IFIEDII
-131 IKNKKIS
+131 KNLFKNRNIS
-138 NNKIYEQAKN
+138 NNKIYEQATK
-148 LNIGIVLT
+148 LDIGIVLT

-166 LIQKYANLIDLLEQ
+166 LIQKYANLIELMEQ
-180 RHLYKKYPSKITEID
+180 RHLYKKYPSKILEID
-195 RKLYSEIAIIWK
+195 RKIYTEITVIWK

-234 DTVPRVYKRLNDIF
+234 DTIPKVYKRLNDIF
-248 RKNLKKDLPRDFN
+248 RKNLGKDLPRGYN

-276 PNVTAEITKKVI
+276 PNVTADVTKKVI
-288 LYSRW
+288 LFSRW

-303 TKLIQN
+303 TKLIQD

-318 IRKVTGK
+318 IKKIAGNS
-325 TFEPYRVYL
+325 FEPYRVYL

-340 IRSTHQLIEDHL
+340 IRLTYQLIEKHL
-352 TKKIPLDKNKLLQD
+352 NNNKSLNEKKLLKD

-377 RESLNLNK
+377 RESLNLNR
-385 GQHIGNADLLDLIR
+385 GQHIANADLLDLIR
-399 RVRCFGVNL
+399 RVRCFGINL
-408 AKLDIRQESSRHDKL
+408 ARLDIRQESSRHQKL
-423 LKEIFKKKYEIN
+423 IADVLNKKY
-435 YSNLKENNKIN
+435 KIN
-446 YLNNL
+446 FSSLSESKKINLLNSL
-451 IKQKKYFLDKLKITD
+451 IKQKKYFINNLKIKHKD
-466 KENKEVWN
+466 NKEVWN

-481 EPSQCLGAYVISMTS
+481 EPEQCMGAYVISMTS

-504 YFLQKQANTKHF
+504 YFLQKQAETKNL

-527 DLRNAKDIMENL
+527 DLKNAKSVMENI
-539 FKLSWYKK
+539 FKLSWYRR
-547 LINNKQEIMIGYSDS
+547 LINHKQEVMIGYSDS

-580 ELRDIAKKY
+580 ELRNLAKKY

-612 TLKSQPSNT
+612 TLKSQPANT

-664 PKSKE
+664 PKSKK
-669 NWRDL
+669 NWRVL

-681 STSAYRKNLNQSED
+681 ATSSYRKNLNQSED

-700 KLVTPHKSLGKLA
+700 KTVTPHKSLGKLA
-713 IGSRPTKRKN
+713 IGSRPAKRKN
-723 IDNIQSLRAIPW
+723 VDNIQSLRAIPW

-742 RLMLPGWLGT
+742 RLMLPAWLGT

-762 KFKNTLT
+762 KFSKTLT

-776 FFISTM
+776 YFVSTM

-788 KSKVDPE
+788 ITKVDPE
-795 ISVVYENNLADDSL
+795 ISIIYENNLADSAL
-809 KRIGKKLRFQFKT
+809 KRIGKKLRFQFDA

-833 EVIKERK
+833 EVFKERK
-840 EFRKALFV
+840 EFRKALFI
-848 RNNYTDMLNILQASI
+848 RNNYTETLNILQATI
-863 MNKLNNK
+863 MNKINNNK
-870 KNNKLDIN
+870 YKKLDKK
-878 FLNDALMTS
+878 FLDDALMTS

>member
-1 MNMKKRDLYYERI
+1 MKKRDLYYERI

-23 RLLGTFLGRVIKDQ
+23 RLLGTFLGRVIRDQ
-37 EGDKFFKLVE
+37 EGLTFYKIVE
-47 KLRLISKNSLFDKN
+47 RLRLLSKNTLLDKN
-61 KGKAFLKTSNEIKK
+61 KSKVFLKVSKEVKK
-75 LNSLQTFKV
+75 LKPKDIFRV
-84 TRAFSHILN
+84 TRSFSHILN

-100 LDASRKLNEYDNPY
+100 LDASRKLNEYENPY

-121 LFVEDIIEAL
+121 IFIEDII
-131 IKNKKIS
+131 KNLFKNRNIS
-138 NNKIYEQAKN
+138 NNKIYKQATK
-148 LNIGIVLT
+148 LDIGIVLT

-166 LIQKYANLIDLLEQ
+166 LIQKYANLIELMEQ
-180 RHLYKKYPSKITEID
+180 RHLYKKYPSKILEID
-195 RKLYSEIAIIWK
+195 RKIYTEITVIWK

-234 DTVPRVYKRLNDIF
+234 DTIPKVYKRLNDIF
-248 RKNLKKDLPRDFN
+248 RKNLGKDLPRGYN

-276 PNVTAEITKKVI
+276 PNVTADVTKKVI
-288 LYSRW
+288 LFSRW

-303 TKLIQN
+303 TKLIQD

-318 IRKVTGK
+318 IKKIAGNS
-325 TFEPYRVYL
+325 FEPYRVYL

-340 IRSTHQLIEDHL
+340 IRLTYQLIEKHL
-352 TKKIPLDKNKLLQD
+352 NNNKSLNEKKLLKD

-377 RESLNLNK
+377 RESLNLNR
-385 GQHIGNADLLDLIR
+385 GQHIANADLLDLIR
-399 RVRCFGVNL
+399 RVRCFGINL
-408 AKLDIRQESSRHDKL
+408 ARLDIRQESSRHQKL
-423 LKEIFKKKYEIN
+423 IADVLNKKY
-435 YSNLKENNKIN
+435 KIN
-446 YLNNL
+446 FSSLSESKKINLLNLL
-451 IKQKKYFLDKLKITD
+451 IKQKKYFINNLKIKHKD
-466 KENKEVWN
+466 NKEVWN

-481 EPSQCLGAYVISMTS
+481 EPEQCMGAYVISMTS

-504 YFLQKQANTKHF
+504 YFLQKQAETKNL

-527 DLRNAKDIMENL
+527 DLKNAKSVMENI
-539 FKLSWYKK
+539 FKLSWYRR
-547 LINNKQEIMIGYSDS
+547 LINHKQEVMIGYSDS

-580 ELRDIAKKY
+580 ELRNLAKKY

-612 TLKSQPSNT
+612 TLKSQPANT

-664 PKSKE
+664 PKSKK
-669 NWRDL
+669 NWREL

-681 STSAYRKNLNQSED
+681 ATSSYRKNLNQSED

-700 KLVTPHKSLGKLA
+700 KTVTPHKSLGKLA
-713 IGSRPTKRKN
+713 IGSRPAKRKN
-723 IDNIQSLRAIPW
+723 VDNIQSLRAIPW

-742 RLMLPGWLGT
+742 RLMLPAWLGT

-762 KFKNTLT
+762 KFSKTLT

-776 FFISTM
+776 YFVSTM

-788 KSKVDPE
+788 ITKVDPE
-795 ISVVYENNLADDSL
+795 ISIIYENNLADSAL
-809 KRIGKKLRFQFKT
+809 KRIGKKLRFQFDA

-833 EVIKERK
+833 EVFKERK
-840 EFRKALFV
+840 EFRKALFI
-848 RNNYTDMLNILQASI
+848 RNNYTETLNILQATI
-863 MNKLNNK
+863 MNKINNNK
-870 KNNKLDIN
+870 YKKLDKK
-878 FLNDALMTS
+878 FLDDALMTS

>member
-1 MNMKKRDLYYERI
+1 MKKRDLYYERI

-23 RLLGTFLGRVIKDQ
+23 RLLGTFLGRVIRDQ
-37 EGDKFFKLVE
+37 EGLTFYKIVE
-47 KLRLISKNSLFDKN
+47 RLRLLSKNTLLDKN
-61 KGKAFLKTSNEIKK
+61 KSKVFLKVSKEVKK
-75 LNSLQTFKV
+75 LKPKDIFRV
-84 TRAFSHILN
+84 TRSFSHILN

-100 LDASRKLNEYDNPY
+100 LDASRKLNEYENPY

-121 LFVEDIIEAL
+121 IFIEDII
-131 IKNKKIS
+131 KNLFKDRNIS
-138 NNKIYEQAKN
+138 NKKIYEQATK
-148 LNIGIVLT
+148 LDIGIVLT

-166 LIQKYANLIDLLEQ
+166 LIQKYANLIELMEQ
-180 RHLYKKYPSKITEID
+180 RHLYKKYPSKILEID
-195 RKLYSEIAIIWK
+195 RKIYTEITVIWK

-234 DTVPRVYKRLNDIF
+234 DTIPKVYKRLNDIF
-248 RKNLKKDLPRDFN
+248 RKNLGKDLPRGYS

-276 PNVTAEITKKVI
+276 PNVTADITKKVI
-288 LYSRW
+288 LFSRW

-303 TKLIQN
+303 TKLIQD

-318 IRKVTGK
+318 IKKITGNS
-325 TFEPYRVYL
+325 FEPYRVYL

-340 IRSTHQLIEDHL
+340 IRLTYQLIEKHL
-352 TKKIPLDKNKLLQD
+352 NNNESLNEKKLLKD

-377 RESLNLNK
+377 RESLNLNR
-385 GQHIGNADLLDLIR
+385 GQHIANADLLDLIR
-399 RVRCFGVNL
+399 RVRCFGINL
-408 AKLDIRQESSRHDKL
+408 ARLDIRQESSRHQKL
-423 LKEIFKKKYEIN
+423 IADVLDKKY
-435 YSNLKENNKIN
+435 KIN
-446 YLNNL
+446 FSSLSESKKINLLNLL
-451 IKQKKYFLDKLKITD
+451 IKQKKYFIDNLKIKHKD
-466 KENKEVWN
+466 NKEVWN

-481 EPSQCLGAYVISMTS
+481 EPEQCMGAYVISMTS

-504 YFLQKQANTKHF
+504 YFLQKQAETKNL

-527 DLRNAKDIMENL
+527 DLKNAKSVMENI
-539 FKLSWYKK
+539 FKLSWYRR
-547 LINNKQEIMIGYSDS
+547 LINHKQEVMIGYSDS

-580 ELRDIAKKY
+580 ELRNLAKKY

-612 TLKSQPSNT
+612 TLKSQPANT

-664 PKSKE
+664 PKSKK
-669 NWRDL
+669 NWREL

-681 STSAYRKNLNQSED
+681 ATSAYRKNLNQSED

-700 KLVTPHKSLGKLA
+700 KTVTPHKSLGKLA

-723 IDNIQSLRAIPW
+723 VDNIQSLRAIPW

-742 RLMLPGWLGT
+742 RLMLPAWLGT

-762 KFKNTLT
+762 KFSKTLT

-776 FFISTM
+776 YFVSTM

-788 KSKVDPE
+788 ITKVDPE
-795 ISVVYENNLADDSL
+795 ISIIYENNLADSAL
-809 KRIGKKLRFQFKT
+809 KRIGKKLRFQFDA

-833 EVIKERK
+833 EVFKERK
-840 EFRKALFV
+840 EFRKALFI
-848 RNNYTDMLNILQASI
+848 RNNYTETLNILQANI
-863 MNKLNNK
+863 MNKINNNK
-870 KNNKLDIN
+870 YKKLDKK
-878 FLNDALMTS
+878 FLDDALMTS

>member
-1 MNMKKRDLYYERI
+1 MKKRDLYYERI

-293 QAAKLYEKEL
+293 QATKLYEKEL

-318 IRKVTGK
+318 IRKATGK

-788 KSKVDPE
+788 ISKVDPE

>member
-1 MNMKKRDLYYERI
+1 MKKRDLYYERI

-23 RLLGTFLGRVIKDQ
+23 RLLGTFLGRVIRDQ
-37 EGDKFFKLVE
+37 EGLTFYKIVE
-47 KLRLISKNSLFDKN
+47 RLRLLSKNTLLDKN
-61 KGKAFLKTSNEIKK
+61 KSKVFLKVSKEVKK
-75 LNSLQTFKV
+75 LKPKDIFRV
-84 TRAFSHILN
+84 TRSFSHILN

-100 LDASRKLNEYDNPY
+100 LDASRKLNEYENPY

-121 LFVEDIIEAL
+121 IFIEDII
-131 IKNKKIS
+131 KNLFKNRNIS
-138 NNKIYEQAKN
+138 NNKIYKQATK
-148 LNIGIVLT
+148 LDIGIVLT

-166 LIQKYANLIDLLEQ
+166 LIQKYANLIELMEQ
-180 RHLYKKYPSKITEID
+180 RHLYKRYPSKILEID
-195 RKLYSEIAIIWK
+195 RKIYTEITVIWK

-234 DTVPRVYKRLNDIF
+234 DTIPKVYKRLNDIF
-248 RKNLKKDLPRDFN
+248 RKNLGKDLPRGYN

-276 PNVTAEITKKVI
+276 PNVTADVTKKVI
-288 LYSRW
+288 LFSRW

-303 TKLIQN
+303 TKLIQD

-318 IRKVTGK
+318 IKKIVGNS
-325 TFEPYRVYL
+325 FEPYRVYL

-340 IRSTHQLIEDHL
+340 IRLTYQLIEKHL
-352 TKKIPLDKNKLLQD
+352 NNNKSLNEKKLLTD

-377 RESLNLNK
+377 RESLNLNR
-385 GQHIGNADLLDLIR
+385 GQHIANADLLDLIR
-399 RVRCFGVNL
+399 RVRCFGINL
-408 AKLDIRQESSRHDKL
+408 ARLDIRQESSRHQKL
-423 LKEIFKKKYEIN
+423 ISDVLNKKY
-435 YSNLKENNKIN
+435 KIN
-446 YLNNL
+446 FSSLSESKKINLLNSL
-451 IKQKKYFLDKLKITD
+451 IKQKKYFINNLKIKHKD
-466 KENKEVWN
+466 NKEVWN

-481 EPSQCLGAYVISMTS
+481 EPEQCMGAYVISMTS

-504 YFLQKQANTKHF
+504 YFLQKQAETKNL

-527 DLRNAKDIMENL
+527 DLKNAKSVMENI
-539 FKLSWYKK
+539 FKLSWYRR
-547 LINNKQEIMIGYSDS
+547 LINHKQEVMIGYSDS

-580 ELRDIAKKY
+580 ELRNLAKKY

-612 TLKSQPSNT
+612 TLKSQPANT

-664 PKSKE
+664 PKSKK
-669 NWRDL
+669 NWRVL

-681 STSAYRKNLNQSED
+681 ATSSYRKNLNQSED

-700 KLVTPHKSLGKLA
+700 KTVTPHKSLGKLA
-713 IGSRPTKRKN
+713 IGSRPAKRKN
-723 IDNIQSLRAIPW
+723 VDNIQSLRAIPW

-742 RLMLPGWLGT
+742 RLMLPAWLGT

-762 KFKNTLT
+762 KFSKTLT

-776 FFISTM
+776 YFVSTM

-788 KSKVDPE
+788 ITKVDPE
-795 ISVVYENNLADDSL
+795 ISIIYENNLADSAL
-809 KRIGKKLRFQFKT
+809 KRIGKKLRFQFDA

-833 EVIKERK
+833 EVFKERK
-840 EFRKALFV
+840 EFRKALFI
-848 RNNYTDMLNILQASI
+848 RNNYTETLNILQATI
-863 MNKLNNK
+863 MNKINNNK
-870 KNNKLDIN
+870 YKKLDKKFID
-878 FLNDALMTS
+878 DALMTS

>member
-1 MNMKKRDLYYERI
+1 MKKRDLYYERI

-23 RLLGTFLGRVIKDQ
+23 RLLGTFLGRVIRDQ
-37 EGDKFFKLVE
+37 EGLTFYKIVE
-47 KLRLISKNSLFDKN
+47 RLRLLSKNTLLDKN
-61 KGKAFLKTSNEIKK
+61 KSKVFLKVSKEVKK
-75 LNSLQTFKV
+75 LKPKDIFRV
-84 TRAFSHILN
+84 TRSFSHILN

-100 LDASRKLNEYDNPY
+100 LDASRKLNEYENPY

-121 LFVEDIIEAL
+121 IFIEDII
-131 IKNKKIS
+131 KNLFKDRNIS
-138 NNKIYEQAKN
+138 NKKIYEQATK
-148 LNIGIVLT
+148 LDIGIVLT

-166 LIQKYANLIDLLEQ
+166 LIQKYANLIELMEQ
-180 RHLYKKYPSKITEID
+180 RHLYKKYPSKILEID
-195 RKLYSEIAIIWK
+195 RKIYTEITVIWK

-234 DTVPRVYKRLNDIF
+234 DTIPKVYKRLNDIF
-248 RKNLKKDLPRDFN
+248 RKNLGKDLPRGYS

-276 PNVTAEITKKVI
+276 PNVTADITKKVI
-288 LYSRW
+288 LFSRW

-303 TKLIQN
+303 TKLIQD

-318 IRKVTGK
+318 IRKIAGNS
-325 TFEPYRVYL
+325 FEPYRVYL

-340 IRSTHQLIEDHL
+340 IRLTYQLIEKHL
-352 TKKIPLDKNKLLQD
+352 NNNESLNEKKLLKD

-377 RESLNLNK
+377 RESLNLNR
-385 GQHIGNADLLDLIR
+385 GQHIANADLLDLIR
-399 RVRCFGVNL
+399 RVRCFGINL
-408 AKLDIRQESSRHDKL
+408 ARLDIRQESTRHQKL
-423 LKEIFKKKYEIN
+423 IADVLDKKY
-435 YSNLKENNKIN
+435 KIN
-446 YLNNL
+446 FSSLSESKKINLLNLL
-451 IKQKKYFLDKLKITD
+451 IKQKKYFINNLKIKHKD
-466 KENKEVWN
+466 NKEVWN

-481 EPSQCLGAYVISMTS
+481 EPEQCMGAYVISMTS

-504 YFLQKQANTKHF
+504 YFLQKQAETKNL

-527 DLRNAKDIMENL
+527 DLKNAKSVMENI
-539 FKLSWYKK
+539 FKLSWYRK
-547 LINNKQEIMIGYSDS
+547 LINHKQEVMIGYSDS

-580 ELRDIAKKY
+580 ELRNLAKKY

-612 TLKSQPSNT
+612 TLKSQPANT

-664 PKSKE
+664 PKSKK
-669 NWRDL
+669 NWREL

-681 STSAYRKNLNQSED
+681 ATSAYRKNLNHSED

-700 KLVTPHKSLGKLA
+700 KTVTPHKSLGKLA

-723 IDNIQSLRAIPW
+723 VDNIQSLRAIPW

-742 RLMLPGWLGT
+742 RLMLPAWLGT

-762 KFKNTLT
+762 KFSKTLT

-776 FFISTM
+776 YFVSTM

-788 KSKVDPE
+788 ITKVDPE
-795 ISVVYENNLADDSL
+795 ISIIYENNLADSAL
-809 KRIGKKLRFQFKT
+809 KRIGKKLRFQFDA

-833 EVIKERK
+833 EVFKERK
-840 EFRKALFV
+840 EFRKALFI
-848 RNNYTDMLNILQASI
+848 RNNYTETLNILQANI
-863 MNKLNNK
+863 MNKINNNK
-870 KNNKLDIN
+870 YKKLDKK
-878 FLNDALMTS
+878 FLDDALMTS

>member
-1 MNMKKRDLYYERI
+1 MKKRDLYYERI

-23 RLLGTFLGRVIKDQ
+23 RLLGTFLGRVIRDQ
-37 EGDKFFKLVE
+37 EGLTFYKIVE
-47 KLRLISKNSLFDKN
+47 RLRLLSKNTLLDKN
-61 KGKAFLKTSNEIKK
+61 KSKVFLKVSKEVKK
-75 LNSLQTFKV
+75 LKPKDIFRV
-84 TRAFSHILN
+84 TRSFSHILN

-100 LDASRKLNEYDNPY
+100 LDASRKLNEYENPY

-121 LFVEDIIEAL
+121 IFIEDII
-131 IKNKKIS
+131 KNLFKDRNIS
-138 NNKIYEQAKN
+138 NKKIYEQATK
-148 LNIGIVLT
+148 LDIGIVLT

-166 LIQKYANLIDLLEQ
+166 LIQKYANLIELMEQ
-180 RHLYKKYPSKITEID
+180 RHLYKKYPSKILEID
-195 RKLYSEIAIIWK
+195 RKIYTEITVIWK

-234 DTVPRVYKRLNDIF
+234 DTIPKVYKRLNDIF
-248 RKNLKKDLPRDFN
+248 RKNLGKDLPRGYS

-276 PNVTAEITKKVI
+276 PNVTADITKKVI
-288 LYSRW
+288 LFSRW

-303 TKLIQN
+303 TKLIQD

-318 IRKVTGK
+318 IKKITGNS
-325 TFEPYRVYL
+325 FEPYRVYL

-340 IRSTHQLIEDHL
+340 IRLTYQLIEKHL
-352 TKKIPLDKNKLLQD
+352 NNNESLNEKKLLKD

-377 RESLNLNK
+377 RESLNLNR
-385 GQHIGNADLLDLIR
+385 GQHIANADLLDLIR
-399 RVRCFGVNL
+399 RVRCFGINL
-408 AKLDIRQESSRHDKL
+408 ARLDIRQESTRHQKL
-423 LKEIFKKKYEIN
+423 IADVLNKKY
-435 YSNLKENNKIN
+435 KIN
-446 YLNNL
+446 FSSLSESKKINLLNLL
-451 IKQKKYFLDKLKITD
+451 IKQKKYFINNLKIKHKD
-466 KENKEVWN
+466 NKEVWN

-481 EPSQCLGAYVISMTS
+481 EPEQCMGAYVISMTS

-504 YFLQKQANTKHF
+504 YFLQKQAETKNL

-527 DLRNAKDIMENL
+527 DLKNAKSVMENI
-539 FKLSWYKK
+539 FKLSWYRK
-547 LINNKQEIMIGYSDS
+547 LINHKQEVMIGYSDS

-580 ELRDIAKKY
+580 ELRNLAKKY

-612 TLKSQPSNT
+612 TLKSQPANT

-664 PKSKE
+664 PKSKK
-669 NWRDL
+669 NWREL

-681 STSAYRKNLNQSED
+681 ATSAYRKNLNQSED

-700 KLVTPHKSLGKLA
+700 KTVTPHKSLGKLA

-723 IDNIQSLRAIPW
+723 VDNIQSLRAIPW

-742 RLMLPGWLGT
+742 RLMLPAWLGT

-762 KFKNTLT
+762 KFSKTLT

-776 FFISTM
+776 YFVSTM

-788 KSKVDPE
+788 ITKVDPE
-795 ISVVYENNLADDSL
+795 ISIIYENNLADSAL
-809 KRIGKKLRFQFKT
+809 KRIGKKLRFQFDA

-833 EVIKERK
+833 EVFKERK
-840 EFRKALFV
+840 EFRKALFI
-848 RNNYTDMLNILQASI
+848 RNNYTETLNILQANI
-863 MNKLNNK
+863 MNKINNNK
-870 KNNKLDIN
+870 YKKLDKK
-878 FLNDALMTS
+878 FLDDALMTS

>member
-1 MNMKKRDLYYERI
+1 MKKRDLYYERI

-23 RLLGTFLGRVIKDQ
+23 RFLGTFLGKVIKDQ
-37 EGDKFFKLVE
+37 EGEAFFKIVE
-47 KLRLISKNSLFDKN
+47 RLRLLSKNTLLDKQKSKVFLKISK
-61 KGKAFLKTSNEIKK
+61 EIKK
-75 LNSLQTFKV
+75 LSPELTFKI
-84 TRAFSHILN
+84 TRAFLHILN

-100 LDASRKLNEYDNPY
+100 LDASRKLNEHNNPY

-121 LFVEDIIEAL
+121 LFIEDIIEGL
-131 IKNKKIS
+131 FKNKSIS
-138 NNKIYEQAKN
+138 NSKIYEQAKN
-148 LNIGIVLT
+148 LDIGIVLT

-166 LIQKYANLIDLLEQ
+166 LIQKYANLIDLMEQ
-180 RHLYKKYPSKITEID
+180 RHLYKKYPSKVVEID
-195 RKLYSEIAIIWK
+195 RKLYTEITIIWK

-219 DEAKWGLAVIEDSLW
+219 DEARWGLAVIEDSLW
-234 DTVPRVYKRLNDIF
+234 DTIPKVYKRLNDIF
-248 RKNLKKDLPRDFN
+248 RKNLNKDLPRDFN

-276 PNVTAEITKKVI
+276 PNVTAQVTKKVI
-288 LYSRW
+288 LFSRW

-303 TKLIQN
+303 TKLIQD
-309 LSMKECSPK
+309 LSMKECSSK
-318 IRKVTGK
+318 IKKITGK

-340 IRSTHQLIEDHL
+340 IRSTYQIIENHL
-352 TKKIPLDKNKLLQD
+352 NNHEPLKEDKLLQD
-366 KNEILKPLREV
+366 KNEILKPLRDI
-377 RESLNLNK
+377 RESLNSNNS
-385 GQHIGNADLLDLIR
+385 QHIANSDLLDLIR
-399 RVRCFGVNL
+399 RVRCFGINL
-408 AKLDIRQESSRHDKL
+408 ARLDIRQESSRHEQL
-423 LKEIFKKKYEIN
+423 LNEILKKKFKIN
-435 YSNLKENNKIN
+435 FSNLNEQKKIS
-446 YLNNL
+446 LFNNL
-451 IKQKKYFLDKLKITD
+451 IKQKKFFLDKLIIRN
-466 KENKEVWN
+466 KENKEVWD

-481 EPSQCLGAYVISMTS
+481 EPAQCLGAYVISMTS
-496 KASDILSV
+496 KTSDILAV
-504 YFLQKQANTKHF
+504 YFLQKQAQTKEL

-527 DLRNAKDIMENL
+527 DLKNAKSVMENL
-539 FKLSWYKK
+539 FKLPWYRK
-547 LINNKQEIMIGYSDS
+547 LIKNQQEVMIGYSDS
-562 SKDAGKLSAS
+562 SKDAGKLAAS

-580 ELRDIAKKY
+580 ELRDLAKKY

-654 AVMDASLNPP
+654 SVMDASLNPP
-664 PKSKE
+664 PRSKN
-669 NWRDL
+669 NWRNL

-700 KLVTPHKSLGKLA
+700 KTVTPHKSLGKLA

-723 IDNIQSLRAIPW
+723 TDNIQSLRAIPW

-742 RLMLPGWLGT
+742 RLMLPAWLGT

-762 KFKNTLT
+762 KYSKTLT

-776 FFISTM
+776 YFVSTM

-788 KSKVDPE
+788 ISKVDPE
-795 ISVVYENNLADDSL
+795 ISIIYENNLADNAL
-809 KRIGKKLRFQFKT
+809 KRIGKKLRFQFDA

-840 EFRKALFV
+840 EFRKALFI
-848 RNNYTDMLNILQASI
+848 RNNYTEMLNILQANI
-863 MNKLNNK
+863 MNKINNRKYK
-870 KNNKLDIN
+870 KQDKK